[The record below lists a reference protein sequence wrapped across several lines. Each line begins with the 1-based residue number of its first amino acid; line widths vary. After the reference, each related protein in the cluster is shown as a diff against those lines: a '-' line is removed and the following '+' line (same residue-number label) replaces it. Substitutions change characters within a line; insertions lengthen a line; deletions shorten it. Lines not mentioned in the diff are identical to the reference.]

1 METSLNK
8 ASTLNLKKEKNA
20 SNQYTV
26 EVHEKVLYKT
36 FSRLFDVFVSLIGLI
51 VTLPVIIIFA
61 FLIKIEDNGPAFYKQ
76 ERLGKDEKRF
86 WVYKLRSMRMDAE
99 KYGMQWTDK
108 DDPRITK
115 VGGFIRKT
123 RIDELPQLIN
133 ILNGDMK
140 LIGPRPERPELTEE
154 FDQDIPGFKSRLV
167 VKPGLTGWAQVNG
180 GYEVTPKEKLELDIY
195 YIRNKNIWMDIKII
209 LMTIRV
215 VITGDGAR

>member
-8 ASTLNLKKEKNA
+8 AGTLTLKKEKNA
-20 SNQYTV
+20 SIHYSV
-26 EVHEKVLYKT
+26 EVQEKALYKT
-36 FSRLFDVFVSLIGLI
+36 FSRLLDILVSLIGLI
-51 VTLPVIIIFA
+51 FTLPVIIIFA

-76 ERLGKDEKRF
+76 ERLGKGEKRF

-99 KYGMQWTDK
+99 KYGIQWADK

-140 LIGPRPERPELTEE
+140 LIGPRPERPELTDE

-180 GYEVTPKEKLELDIY
+180 GYEITPEEKLQLDIY
-195 YIRNKNIWMDIKII
+195 YIQNKSFSLDVKII
-209 LMTIRV
+209 LKTIKV